1 MASLLLYNFAQGE
14 TVQLQ
19 ALVGFLPDVRV
30 IPVDRGSYGMLLS
43 EVLAGK
49 APPAVAFSRK
59 MDRKM
64 LVIADAKGEELTLLL
79 SGAGQVTKGQNILR
93 AVVTETNRNWTG
105 SYLYEHLLEEEAK
118 LKSMQK

>member
-1 MASLLLYNFAQGE
+1 
-14 TVQLQ
+14 
-19 ALVGFLPDVRV
+19 
-30 IPVDRGSYGMLLS
+30 
-43 EVLAGK
+43 
-49 APPAVAFSRK
+49 

-64 LVIADAKGEELTLLL
+64 LVIADAKGEELPLLL